1 MFEKQCGGGV
11 SQAPSKRYEV
21 IEGSRILIEDLYKSY
36 PGAEWGGR
44 NILDGITF
52 QQRPHEFI
60 TIFGPNGAGKT
71 TLIKIIAGLEDFD
84 SGNVL
89 IDGKPIN
96 EATPSRA
103 IVFQDHALFDWKT
116 VQENVEFGLKAKS
129 IDRRERRFQA
139 QHYINLVELTG
150 HENKY
155 PQELSGGLKQR
166 TAIARALAVKP
177 TILLMDEPFASLDTQ
192 VRHRLQDLVLNIWQ
206 QENLTVLFVTHD
218 ADEAILLSDRV
229 LILSKAPAVIIKDL
243 RIYLPRPRNP
253 EVRFNK
259 EFQLYVHEI
268 ETAEIN
274 NN

>member
-11 SQAPSKRYEV
+11 SQAPSKRYKAV
-21 IEGSRILIEDLYKSY
+21 EGSRIFVEDLHKSY
-36 PGAEWGGR
+36 PGAQWGGR

-52 QQRPHEFI
+52 QQRPHEFV

-84 SGNVL
+84 SGSVL

-116 VQENVEFGLKAKS
+116 VQENVEFGLKAKG
-129 IDRRERRFQA
+129 IDRRERRLQA

-192 VRHRLQDLVLNIWQ
+192 VRRRLQDLVLDIWQ
-206 QENLTVLFVTHD
+206 QGHLTVLFVTHD
-218 ADEAILLSDRV
+218 ADEAVLLSDRV
-229 LILSKAPAVIIKDL
+229 LILSKAPALVIKDL
-243 RIYLPRPRNP
+243 RIHLPRPRHP
-253 EVRFNK
+253 EMRFNK